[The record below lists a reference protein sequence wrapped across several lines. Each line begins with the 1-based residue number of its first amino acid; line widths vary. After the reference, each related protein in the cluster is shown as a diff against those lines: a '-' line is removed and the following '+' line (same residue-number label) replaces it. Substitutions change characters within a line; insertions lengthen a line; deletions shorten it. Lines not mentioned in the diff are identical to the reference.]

1 MVDLSIVLLVYQR
14 VIWSWDCPSLPF
26 EMSVWPPGVH
36 PMHCKRAIIIW
47 YTPVMEHVQDI
58 YIYTYTY
65 TYTYIYICIYVSYIY
80 IHIYIYIYTTYI
92 HMWSR
97 SCMDHIM
104 VPTNHDTKSQLP
116 VGPRH
121 HALVPGSCD
130 IRPTKASV
138 TSRNIS
144 ELVNLTLVPWLPS
157 GKLGELYKG
166 YK

>member
-1 MVDLSIVLLVYQR
+1 
-14 VIWSWDCPSLPF
+14 
-26 EMSVWPPGVH
+26 
-36 PMHCKRAIIIW
+36 
-47 YTPVMEHVQDI
+47 
-58 YIYTYTY
+58 
-65 TYTYIYICIYVSYIY
+65 
-80 IHIYIYIYTTYI
+80 
-92 HMWSR
+92 
-97 SCMDHIM
+97 MDHIM

-121 HALVPGSCD
+121 HALVPGSYD

-157 GKLGELYKG
+157 GKLRELYKG